1 MSIADLQALYAAATA
16 ALDTGNYTAAIA
28 AAVKAQMLLGTT
40 PNLTRSLGSGS
51 QAISWNDGA
60 SIERF
65 IQNCQRLAKAAAVKS
80 GGPFRSSRIVYANP
94 TYG

>member
-1 MSIADLQALYAAATA
+1 MSIAALNSLYTSAVAAFDAG
-16 ALDTGNYTAAIA
+16 DYTAAIA
-28 AAVKAQMLLGTT
+28 AAMKAQVLIGTT

-65 IQNCQRLAKAAAVKS
+65 IQNCQRLAKAAAVQT
-80 GGPFRSSRIVYANP
+80 GGPFRSSKVVYARA
-94 TYG
+94 GSR

>member
-1 MSIADLQALYAAATA
+1 MSIAALNSLYTSAVAAFDAG
-16 ALDTGNYTAAIA
+16 DYTAAIA
-28 AAVKAQMLLGTT
+28 AAMKAQVLIGTT

-65 IQNCQRLAKAAAVKS
+65 IQNCQRLAKAAAVQS
-80 GGPFRSSRIVYANP
+80 GGPFRSSKVVYARA
-94 TYG
+94 GRG